1 MRRIIRRLAG
11 AAAGADVAE
20 TQLVQVERI
29 DIHVDGTNRI
39 VPANVILQTRRQK
52 TCLIAALARLIGA
65 VRRHASN
72 RTLARVADNGNSC
85 PASTLFRPTSRASA
99 FSEIAREIAA

>member
-20 TQLVQVERI
+20 TQLVQIERI
-29 DIHVDGTNRI
+29 DIDVDGTNRI

-52 TCLIAALARLIGA
+52 TGLIAALARFVAA
-65 VRRHASN
+65 VRRRHAGN
-72 RTLARVADNGNSC
+72 RTLARIADEANSC
-85 PASTLFRPTSRASA
+85 PASGA
-99 FSEIAREIAA
+99 FPPYDAAERIR

>member
-1 MRRIIRRLAG
+1 
-11 AAAGADVAE
+11 AD
-20 TQLVQVERI
+20 LVTGVQTCALPI
-29 DIHVDGTNRI
+29 S
-39 VPANVILQTRRQK
+39 NVILQTRRQK

-99 FSEIAREIAA
+99 FSEIAREIGADEIGRASCREGGGEWG